1 MTLAII
7 FLGVTAYMGVAID
20 RNFNRAIPLLV
31 IWCLVV
37 GYNIY
42 AFVRDRFGD
51 KIAEDFQPTVDFFVR
66 NIAWFKWYLNLYSI
80 FINFQ

>member
-1 MTLAII
+1 M
-7 FLGVTAYMGVAID
+7 FSGVTAYMGVAID

-42 AFVRDRFGD
+42 AFIRDRYGD
-51 KIAEDFQPTVDFFVR
+51 KVEKAFRPVVALFVK
-66 NIAWFKWYLNLYSI
+66 NIVWFKW
-80 FINFQ
+80 